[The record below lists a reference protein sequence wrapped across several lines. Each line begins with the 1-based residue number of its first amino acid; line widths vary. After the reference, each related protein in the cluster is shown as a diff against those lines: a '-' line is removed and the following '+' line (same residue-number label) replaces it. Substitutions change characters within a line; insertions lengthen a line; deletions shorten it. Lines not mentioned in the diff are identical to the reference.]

1 MSLINAADNVIE
13 DIKQALAAQGIKE
26 TSLRI
31 HMNIGWGGASYYLV
45 LDEPGDLDQVQVI
58 NGIQFIVSQSLIDT
72 NQGFTLESVK
82 HGDLTMFRIIP
93 WVEEAGGG
101 CSSCTSCG

>member
-13 DIKQALAAQGIKE
+13 DIKQVSGRPGNQGNQSAHPYE
-26 TSLRI
+26 YWLRR
-31 HMNIGWGGASYYLV
+31 SV
-45 LDEPGDLDQVQVI
+45 LLSGSDEPGDLDQVQVI

-82 HGDLTMFRIIP
+82 HGDRTMFRIIP